1 MGNRLTSRI
10 DFLCDIG
17 YVLAKSCLCRLPDGG
32 AAIMSGISPKGRDGV
47 EWAATIWRP
56 KAEHLLDPHK
66 TYQIIAYP
74 AQEALA
80 KRLQESNPMRFAYH
94 VTSW

>member
-1 MGNRLTSRI
+1 MGNRPTSLL

-17 YVLAKSCLCRLPDGG
+17 YVLAKASSADAG

-80 KRLQESNPMRFAYH
+80 KRLQESNPKRFAYH
-94 VTSW
+94 MTSW